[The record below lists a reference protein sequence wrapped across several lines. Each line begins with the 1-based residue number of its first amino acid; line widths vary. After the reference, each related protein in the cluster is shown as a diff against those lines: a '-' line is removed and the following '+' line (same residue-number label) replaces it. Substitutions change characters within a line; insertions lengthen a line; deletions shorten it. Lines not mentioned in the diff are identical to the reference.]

1 MSLLATPMY
10 NATKHAINNFIR
22 ILAPLVA
29 KLGIGV
35 AALAFGVVKIPLWTE
50 HAEMMKAVGGSDACV
65 PPEEVAEV
73 AEVMV
78 ALVEKDE
85 TGSIAGDLDQG
96 GKIAIRAGVSWKSV
110 KSKCGMS
117 MLSTILV
124 LAIGPVIQ

>member
-22 ILAPLVA
+22 SLAPREA

-35 AALAFGVVKIPLWTE
+35 AALASGVVKTPLWTE

-65 PPEEVAEV
+65 PPEEVT
-73 AEVMV
+73 EVMV

-85 TGSIAGDLDQG
+85 TGSVAGDLDQG
-96 GKIAIRAGVSWKSV
+96 RKIAIRAGVSWKSV

-117 MLSTILV
+117 RLSTILV